1 MPVAVTEARCDQSV
15 GLDEL
20 SDSRILQIFHDGQV
34 RAAQAVAAAIGPLGD
49 GARAMAEAVRS
60 GHKLVYAAAGSSGL
74 QAMADGL
81 EITPTFGVPLS
92 QVRILR
98 AGGLDDMS
106 CPQGASEDDAEA
118 AAADAEIIGAGD
130 CVICLAA
137 SGSTVYPATVLAAA
151 KARRAVTIGMS
162 NNPGTVLLSNSD
174 IPVLLPTP
182 PEVIA
187 GSTRL
192 GAGTAQKIAL
202 NMMSSLMGV
211 HLGHVMDGLMVNVI
225 ANNRKLSR
233 RAERIVMDIAGCGP
247 EVAAE
252 KLRISDGTVKEAI
265 LMARGAQT
273 PNEARDRLEESD
285 GNLRRA
291 LDALAQGHVKAGA
304 AGCQSSTGKE

>member
-1 MPVAVTEARCDQSV
+1 MLAAVTEARCEMSE

-20 SDSRILQIFHDGQV
+20 EDARILQILLDGQV
-34 RAAQAVAAAIGPLGD
+34 RAANSVAAAVEPLCE
-49 GARAMAEAVRS
+49 GAIAMAQAVRS

-81 EITPTFGVPLS
+81 EITPTFGVPIS

-98 AGGLDDMS
+98 AGGLEGLS
-106 CPQGASEDDAEA
+106 CPKGEAEDDSEV
-118 AAADAEIIGAGD
+118 AAADADIIEAND

-137 SGSTVYPATVLAAA
+137 SGNTVYPVTIMNAA
-151 KARRAVTIGMS
+151 KERGATTIGIS
-162 NNPGTVLLSNSD
+162 NNPDTVLLTNSD
-174 IPVLLPTP
+174 IPILLPTP

-225 ANNRKLSR
+225 ANNNKLLR
-233 RAERIVMDIAGCGP
+233 RAESIVMDVVGCSQ

-252 KLRISDGTVKEAI
+252 KLRITDGTVKEAA
-265 LMARGAQT
+265 LLAKGVRSR
-273 PNEARDRLEESD
+273 NEARRQLESAG

-291 LDALAQGHVKAGA
+291 LNALA
-304 AGCQSSTGKE
+304 